1 MKRLLIGGI
10 VVMYLLTSCSFS
22 AKIEQNPLD
31 TSMQIPTQEQNS
43 QEVTLS
49 STQVEATVE
58 NTESSVE
65 TESIIQTE
73 SIVETDTQMQTESL
87 TESTTESVSEEEGFK
102 LPVSAKAYCVMD
114 AQTGQVLLSYNGR
127 IPYAP
132 ASITKVVTAL
142 AVVRHCGDLDATVTI
157 TEQMYEDI
165 DLLSSTLTPALKM
178 GEEITLRDLL
188 YGMVLCS
195 GNECASA
202 LAVATAGS
210 VAAFSD
216 WMNEIAMQ
224 VGAEGC
230 HFVNAH
236 GLDREGHQ
244 VTAEGMC
251 KLWKAALE
259 DETVRTLFSSV
270 NWNIPANNLA
280 AERAIT
286 TTNQFLNGGRS
297 LSGVYAGKTGFTQ
310 NAGYTLVTAAE
321 QNGRN
326 LLVTVLGSENGKN
339 YDDTAFLLGYLV
351 NDASVGN
358 VYGCQ
363 VDGMDANGFSVAA
376 YTTNAI
382 KKALVAYWTVENGQD
397 DIVWID
403 ASLSENVMR
412 AYVPAQQGLYMVS
425 MVGRNEADETISQ
438 EVFYVL
444 MSGQKLEP
452 GFQSWNDKLWMI
464 LPNGGCAYGWYED
477 NVNHCY
483 VDENGL
489 WQEGILHRGNTFYY
503 IKDYQLQTG
512 WQQIEGNQYYALPC
526 GDLVTGKI
534 LLDQVWHEFDENGR
548 LIQ

>member
-1 MKRLLIGGI
+1 MKRLLIGSI

-31 TSMQIPTQEQNS
+31 TSMQVSMQEETS
-43 QEVTLS
+43 AEATVI
-49 STQVEATVE
+49 STQAEATVE
-58 NTESSVE
+58 DTESSVE
-65 TESIIQTE
+65 TESI
-73 SIVETDTQMQTESL
+73 VETDTEIQTEPL
-87 TESTTESVSEEEGFK
+87 IESTAESVSEEEGFK

-114 AQTGQVLLSYNGR
+114 AQTGEVLLSYNR
-127 IPYAP
+127 KIPYAP

-142 AVVRHCGDLDATVTI
+142 AVVKHCDNLDAKVTI
-157 TEQMYEDI
+157 TEQMYEDV
-165 DLLSSTLTPALKM
+165 DLLSSTLTPALRM

-210 VAAFSD
+210 VEAFSG
-216 WMNEIAMQ
+216 WMNELAAQ
-224 VGAEGC
+224 LGADGC

-236 GLDREGHQ
+236 GLDRDGHQ

-259 DETVRTLFSSV
+259 DETVRTFFSSM

-286 TTNQFLNGGRS
+286 TTNQFLNGSRS

-310 NAGYTLVTAAE
+310 NAGYTLVTAVE
-321 QNGRN
+321 QNGRK
-326 LLVTVLGSENGKN
+326 LLVTVLGSESGKN
-339 YDDTAFLLGYLV
+339 YDDTAFLLGYLT

-358 VYGCQ
+358 VYGSQ

-376 YTTNAI
+376 YTTNAV

-397 DIVWID
+397 DIVWVD
-403 ASLSENVMR
+403 ANLSENVMR

-444 MSGQKLEP
+444 MAGQRLES
-452 GFQSWNDKLWMI
+452 GFQTWNDKMWVI
-464 LPNGGCAYGWYED
+464 LPNGSCAYGWYED
-477 NVNHCY
+477 NINHCY
-483 VDENGL
+483 VDENGV
-489 WQEGILHRGNTFYY
+489 WQEGILRRGNTSYY

-512 WQQIEGNQYYALPC
+512 WQQIDGNQYYALPC

-534 LLDQVWHEFDENGR
+534 WLDQVWHEFDESGR